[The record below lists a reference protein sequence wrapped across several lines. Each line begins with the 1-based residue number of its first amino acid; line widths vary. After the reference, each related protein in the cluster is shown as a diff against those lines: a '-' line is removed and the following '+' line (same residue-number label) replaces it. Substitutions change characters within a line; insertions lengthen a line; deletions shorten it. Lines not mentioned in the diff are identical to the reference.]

1 MASSEVTAGEDGPDL
16 PPLLRG
22 EAADDP
28 MAAAI
33 AAARGGTDPGLVT
46 HRIRPD
52 RLTAALVLAPELPLG
67 EAMAAVLAAANG
79 FGDAFGALAPSE
91 VGCEFDWPG
100 GFRINGAA
108 CGGLRAAAS
117 TGDPAAEPDWM
128 VIGLDV
134 PFFAEAGEEPGLDPD
149 RTTLWEE
156 GCAEIAPVRL
166 LESWSRHSL
175 VWLHELV
182 DAGPARLHRDWTG
195 RAASIGE
202 AVTLSLGGE
211 RHEGVFQGMD
221 ERGGMLLKTAAG
233 TRLLPLTLML
243 EV

>member
-1 MASSEVTAGEDGPDL
+1 MASSEVISEDDGPSL

-22 EAADDP
+22 QAAANP
-28 MAAAI
+28 MASAI
-33 AAARGGTDPGLVT
+33 AAARDGTDPGLVT

-52 RLTAALVLAPELPLG
+52 RLIAALVLAPELPLG
-67 EAMAAVLAAANG
+67 DAMAAVLAAANG

-108 CGGLRAAAS
+108 CGGLRAAAA
-117 TGDPAAEPDWM
+117 TDDPGEEPDWM

-134 PFFAEAGEEPGLDPD
+134 PFFAEAGAEPGVDPE

-156 GCAEIAPVRL
+156 GCAEIAPLHL

-182 DAGPARLHRDWTG
+182 ESGPARLHRDWTG
-195 RAASIGE
+195 RAAAIGQ
-202 AVTLSLGGE
+202 AVALTLRGE

-221 ERGGMLLKTAAG
+221 ERGGMLLQTDAG